1 MVIFKNAAIKKKW
14 REAAPSGYLLR
25 ASSSGYINSKIFFE
39 YGEEFV
45 KFLKRENIL
54 QGRNKILLLMDLHK
68 SHLFNYD
75 LMNIMRDNNVEVCGF
90 PPHCTHLV
98 QPLDDTPFVCFKTEW
113 QKELMVLNWYL
124 CGHRMSRQQFFRCFI
139 PAYQAG
145 LTPDAIR
152 KGFQNCGIFPCDRT
166 VPKLKNIGPSTVF
179 DRCK

>member
-1 MVIFKNAAIKKKW
+1 M
-14 REAAPSGYLLR
+14 
-25 ASSSGYINSKIFFE
+25 
-39 YGEEFV
+39 
-45 KFLKRENIL
+45 KFLKRVNIL
-54 QGRNKILLLMDLHK
+54 QGKNKILLLMDLHK

-75 LMNIMRDNNVEVCGF
+75 FMKMMRDNNVEVCGF

-98 QPLDDTPFVCFKTEW
+98 QPLDITPFARFKTEW

-124 CGHRMSRQQFFRCFI
+124 CGHRMSRQQFFRFFI

-166 VPKLKNIGPSTVF
+166 VPKLKKIGPSTVF
-179 DRCK
+179 DRCKLILRSWGGHVS